1 MATGA
6 RTATNTGTR
15 RMPIDARLLTLT
27 QWLSPA
33 YPIGSFAFSHGLE
46 AACADSLVTDAPGLE
61 RWLSV
66 LLKEGSGWTDA
77 VLMSMAARGARAV
90 SELDALSG
98 AYAASRERRR
108 EAERQGRAFALTTA
122 RVWNLDLKARFLPVV
137 LGEAAFLLKLEAEAL
152 IALYLQS
159 FVTNLVGAAQRLM
172 PLGQTDAQA
181 ILAHLSPLCADVAK
195 RALHADEGDVF
206 SNGFGSDIA
215 AMRHE
220 TMKTRVFQT

>member
-1 MATGA
+1 M
-6 RTATNTGTR
+6 
-15 RMPIDARLLTLT
+15 
-27 QWLSPA
+27 
-33 YPIGSFAFSHGLE
+33 
-46 AACADSLVTDAPGLE
+46 
-61 RWLSV
+61 
-66 LLKEGSGWTDA
+66 
-77 VLMSMAARGARAV
+77 